1 MNKIIQI
8 ITLPF
13 QYLLIMLFGIVKIY
27 QQILS
32 FLFEILSTFQYM
44 SYKIKNKELHISS
57 RLKHQPDQ
65 SLIKNQFQTDDG
77 KFISL
82 EMRKKI
88 AISSIK
94 FSMSTDKRQ
103 CISDLARFFDE
114 GNYGNYEL
122 LINTLKKLDLNYG
135 LNLYD
140 SIITNLSIPS
150 FIKSDIKLWEDIA
163 FTISENDSRDEAL
176 YIELPSEGII
186 EDLSIES
193 TQLRAFKKIALESN
207 FSSSLKLRLL
217 YENTRFKHGYGGSS
231 KRFGGWVH
239 MLHKDTNHF
248 LSLATLLEKSI
259 HKTKNNLDVEL
270 FTRQIFYCL
279 VMAADTE
286 LSIRFSRPIKEF
298 IKKENVIPPFDDRMS
313 EFSKFL
319 SGKHPPTL
327 AGVGRAL
334 NVIKDEKFRPK
345 TELSRLIHL
354 FIENS
359 YYLDSDRIF
368 SGEFIDY
375 LFRIG
380 VLRGTIMHPSNLN
393 EDDMFDAIDFLTN
406 HNAKGHFYYHVG
418 IDFV

>member
-1 MNKIIQI
+1 MNKLTRI

-13 QYLLIMLFGIVKIY
+13 EYLLIMIFGIVKIY

-32 FLFEILSTFQYM
+32 SLFELLSNFRYLA
-44 SYKIKNKELHISS
+44 YKIKNLELQISS
-57 RLKHQPDQ
+57 RLKHQSNQ

-88 AISSIK
+88 LTSSIK
-94 FSMSTDKRQ
+94 YTMSKDKKQ
-103 CISDLARFFDE
+103 CINDLSKFFDD
-114 GNYGNYEL
+114 GHYGNYDS
-122 LINTLKKLDLNYG
+122 LIDALKKLDLNYG
-135 LNLYD
+135 LSLYD
-140 SIITNLSIPS
+140 SIITNLVIPS

-163 FTISENDSRDEAL
+163 FTVSENDSRDEAL
-176 YIELPSEGII
+176 YIELPNEGSI
-186 EDLSIES
+186 EDLAIES
-193 TQLRAFKKIALESN
+193 VQLRALKKIALESS

-217 YENTRFKHGYGGSS
+217 YENTRFKHGYGGAS
-231 KRFGGWVH
+231 KRFGNWVH

-286 LSIRFSRPIKEF
+286 LSIRFSKPIKEF
-298 IKKENVIPPFDDRMS
+298 IKKENAIPPFDDRMS

-334 NVIKDEKFRPK
+334 NVIKDEKFHPK
-345 TELSRLIHL
+345 SELSRLIHL
-354 FIENS
+354 FIEDS
-359 YYLDSDRIF
+359 YYLDSERIF
-368 SGEFIDY
+368 SGQFIDY

-406 HNAKGHFYYHVG
+406 YNAKGHFYYHVG